1 MESKVSKENYT
12 DSLRRTENLSANS
25 MIAITRKTS
34 LTLLQY
40 AMNTK
45 FYSRKA
51 FQGIVSGTLLKVSL
65 SSSLGGSSP
74 SSMPR
79 GSPSRK
85 VGSDKGIFSSFKLK
99 LFFSLLSAS
108 ALFGVL
114 ESILARAKNEQKA
127 LRKKRSSLFYG
138 TLLRRRKEP
147 RDDKSM

>member
-1 MESKVSKENYT
+1 MESKVSVENHT
-12 DSLRRTENLSANS
+12 GSLRRTENLSANS

-34 LTLLQY
+34 LTSLQLEY

-65 SSSLGGSSP
+65 SSSVGGSSP

-79 GSPSRK
+79 GSPSRYA
-85 VGSDKGIFSSFKLK
+85 GSDKGIFSSFKLK
-99 LFFSLLSAS
+99 LFFSMLSAV

-127 LRKKRSSLFYG
+127 LR
-138 TLLRRRKEP
+138 
-147 RDDKSM
+147 